1 MEAEPVCY
9 RPGDVFPDAYNLPE
23 APAGANEPD
32 RRILIMAVVNCAA
45 MGGGRRTVPRTKP
58 HGNVAVFLTE
68 PMGYT
73 VPDTLFGELVDP
85 LGLVLNGV
93 DTTAF
98 GRRERILLIE

>member
-1 MEAEPVCY
+1 
-9 RPGDVFPDAYNLPE
+9 
-23 APAGANEPD
+23 
-32 RRILIMAVVNCAA
+32 
-45 MGGGRRTVPRTKP
+45 
-58 HGNVAVFLTE
+58 
-68 PMGYT
+68 MGYT